1 MGGAHPALGGGGRRA
16 DAVRLNKDVAT
27 IGFAG
32 KGAERFVQLLTEAG
46 VETVVDTRRRPDSP
60 LAAYARQRDLPYFL
74 SALVGIRYEH
84 RPELAPSNELL
95 DRYRKDKDWD
105 AYVRDFE
112 DVLRSD
118 EGVSAMRELLTREDR
133 VVLLCSEAT
142 PEKCH
147 RRLVAERMK
156 EMSPDLVITHLT

>member
-1 MGGAHPALGGGGRRA
+1 MEI
-16 DAVRLNKDVAT
+16 AT

-32 KGAERFVQLLTEAG
+32 KGAERFIQLLRVAG

-60 LAAYARQRDLPYFL
+60 LAAYARQRDLPYL
-74 SALVGIRYEH
+74 LREIAGIGYEH
-84 RPELAPSNELL
+84 RPELAPPDELL
-95 DRYRKDKDWD
+95 DRYRKDKDWS

-112 DVLRSD
+112 SVLTSEAGIASMHD
-118 EGVSAMRELLTREDR
+118 LLARDDK
-133 VVLLCSEAT
+133 VVLLCSEEK

-156 EMSPDLVITHLT
+156 EMRPDLVIAHLM